1 MKSAEKDIPQ
11 KLRTYRIV
19 AYIFTALYFLLCCG
33 QLLVKVISIPE
44 EVVIVGVLVWLG
56 FPVLVLLSWYMY
68 IELYMHQQL
77 RSTPASNR
85 DIHKRRLLRDIILKA
100 VLGIVAFLCVISIVN
115 YVEDHWKYVTKLTCC
130 IVIKGMIAVGW
141 LFCWWLSC
149 RKRKIGEAEKKHVS
163 MIVLGL
169 VFLVAISIVGNLY
182 VEKVTE
188 VAWYE
193 NMVEYFEQK
202 G

>member
-1 MKSAEKDIPQ
+1 MKSTEKDISK
-11 KLRTYRIV
+11 KLRTYRTV
-19 AYIFTALYFLLCCG
+19 AYIFTALYFLLYCG
-33 QLLVKVISIPE
+33 QLLVKVILIPE
-44 EVVIVGVLVWLG
+44 EVIIVGVFVWLG
-56 FPVLVLLSWYMY
+56 FLVLVLLSWYMY

-100 VLGIVAFLCVISIVN
+100 VLGVVAFLCVISIVN
-115 YVEDHWKYVTKLTCC
+115 YVEAHWNYVTKLTWC
-130 IVIKGMIAVGW
+130 IVIKAMIAVGW
-141 LFCWWLSC
+141 LFCWWLSF

-169 VFLVAISIVGNLY
+169 VFLVTISIVGNLY

-188 VAWYE
+188 VAGYE
-193 NMVEYFEQK
+193 NMVEYFE
-202 G
+202 